1 MSFHRLLQLFSSRSG
16 SARLSAGSPYPLG
29 ATWDGRGTN
38 FALFSANAEKVEL
51 CLFDSQGRRELER
64 IVLPERTEDIWHG
77 YLNDVV
83 PGQLYGYRVHGPYD
97 PERGFRFNVHK
108 LLVDPYAKRLAG
120 RLVWSDAH
128 FGYRAGNPRADL
140 SFDRRDNARGM
151 PKAVVL
157 DEAFT
162 WGEER
167 RPSVPWEDTIIY
179 EAHVKG
185 LTRLREDVPSAWR
198 GTFRGLAAP
207 AIVDHLRRLGVTTI
221 ELLPIH
227 AFIDD
232 RHLIERGLS
241 NYWGYSTLCFFA
253 PEPRY
258 ALDGTLDAFRSTVSR
273 LHDAGIEIVLD
284 VVYNHT
290 AEGNHLGPTLNFRGI
305 DNTSYY
311 RLQPD
316 QPRYYDDFTGCGN
329 ALNLTHPRVLQMVM
343 DSLRYWV
350 EVCHVDGFRFD
361 LASTLGRGRNGFDR
375 DAAFFAAIRQDP
387 VLAGVKLIAEPWDL
401 GAGGYQ
407 VGDFPPGWSEWN
419 DLFRRTLRRYWTA
432 EGNVI
437 GDVGGRMTASTDLF
451 NRDGR
456 SPRASINHVTVHDG
470 FTLADLVSYEHK
482 HNEAN
487 GEDNRDG
494 SDENNSTNCG
504 VEGPTDDPQIVELR
518 RQLRRNLLSC
528 LMLAQGVPLLLA
540 GDEVGNSQGGNNN
553 AYCQDNETGWV
564 DWSGQGRDGEDMT
577 LLIAQLTR
585 LRLRFP
591 QLRSRRLVD
600 GRRADGSFGV
610 LWLTPRATEM
620 TEQDWNFPDG
630 RFLSYVLGPLTR
642 TQSPLYVVLNAA
654 PDAIDLKLPTLP
666 EYSHWTV
673 VLNTADASQTTQ
685 EFASGAKSH
694 APARSVLAFA
704 GAA

>member
-1 MSFHRLLQLFSSRSG
+1 V
-16 SARLSAGSPYPLG
+16 
-29 ATWDGRGTN
+29 D
-38 FALFSANAEKVEL
+38 L

-77 YLNDVV
+77 YLNDVA

-97 PERGFRFNVHK
+97 PDRGFRFNAHK

-128 FGYRAGNPRADL
+128 FGYRAGSPRADL
-140 SFDRRDNARGM
+140 SFDRRDNSRGM
-151 PKAVVL
+151 PKSVVF

-167 RPSVPWEDTIIY
+167 RPSIPWEDTIIY

-185 LTRLREDVPSAWR
+185 LTRLRDGVAPAWR
-198 GTFRGLAAP
+198 GTYRGLAAP
-207 AIVDHLRRLGVTTI
+207 AIIDHLKRLGVTTV

-232 RHLIERGLS
+232 RQLIERGLS
-241 NYWGYSTLCFFA
+241 NYWGYNTLSYFA
-253 PEPRY
+253 PEQRY
-258 ALDGTLDAFRSTVSR
+258 SLDGALDAFRSTVSR

-290 AEGNHLGPTLNFRGI
+290 AEGNHLGPTLSFRGI

-311 RLQPD
+311 WLSAD
-316 QPRYYDDFTGCGN
+316 QPRYYEDFTGCGN

-361 LASTLGRGRNGFDR
+361 LASTLGRGPNGFDR
-375 DAAFFAAIRQDP
+375 GAAFFAAVRQDP

-401 GAGGYQ
+401 GSGGYQ
-407 VGDFPPGWSEWN
+407 VGSFPAGWSEWN
-419 DLFRRTLRRYWTA
+419 DVFRRTLRRYWTG

-451 NRDGR
+451 NHDGR
-456 SPRASINHVTVHDG
+456 GPRASVNHITVHDG
-470 FTLADLVSYEHK
+470 FTLADLVSYESK

-494 SDENNSTNCG
+494 SDENNGTNCG
-504 VEGPTDDPQIVELR
+504 VEGPTDDPQIVGLR
-518 RQLRRNLLSC
+518 RQLRRNFLAC

-540 GDEVGNSQGGNNN
+540 GDEVGNSQRGNNN
-553 AYCQDNETGWV
+553 AYCQDNEIGWV
-564 DWSGQGRDGEDMT
+564 DWSGLGREGEDLT
-577 LLIAQLTR
+577 TLIAHLTY
-585 LRLRFP
+585 LRQRFP
-591 QLRSRRLVD
+591 QLRTRRFVE

-630 RFLSYVLGPLTR
+630 RFLSYVLGPLQHG
-642 TQSPLYVVLNAA
+642 QSPLYVVLNAS
-654 PDAIDLKLPTLP
+654 PDVIDFKLPMLP
-666 EYSHWTV
+666 EYSRWIA
-673 VLNTADASQTTQ
+673 VLDTAAGAQPLREFPSGEKSQ
-685 EFASGAKSH
+685 
-694 APARSVLAFA
+694 APARSVLAFS